1 LQSELD
7 EKGMISISADFNS
20 GDIQFLKLE
29 CKHQFK
35 NSPRYMTSV
44 SPFSPLFILENKDIH
59 VNFHLT
65 FSGFGQG
72 QGEFQDGVGLT
83 ELRWVNRVSQLCVAY
98 SAPQ

>member
-1 LQSELD
+1 
-7 EKGMISISADFNS
+7 
-20 GDIQFLKLE
+20 
-29 CKHQFK
+29 
-35 NSPRYMTSV
+35 MTSV